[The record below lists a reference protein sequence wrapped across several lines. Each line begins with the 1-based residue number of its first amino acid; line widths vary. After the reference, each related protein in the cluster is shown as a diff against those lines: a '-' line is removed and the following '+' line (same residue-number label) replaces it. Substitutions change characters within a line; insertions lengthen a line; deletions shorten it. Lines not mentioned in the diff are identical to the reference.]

1 MEIDK
6 EFDKVN
12 EYFRKLDPIIK
23 KENAGKLELHETEQ
37 NIKTMET
44 LLTRINKS
52 VSASFHN
59 PSHIVKIN

>member
-52 VSASFHN
+52 VSV
-59 PSHIVKIN
+59 I